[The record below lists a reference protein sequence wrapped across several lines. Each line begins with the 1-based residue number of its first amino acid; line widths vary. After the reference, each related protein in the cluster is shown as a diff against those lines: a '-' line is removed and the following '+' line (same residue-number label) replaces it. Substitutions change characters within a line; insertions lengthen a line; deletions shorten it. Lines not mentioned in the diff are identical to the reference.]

1 METQKSKVLIA
12 DDEVEIRELLRLYLE
27 KEGYEIIEA
36 SDGREVLQK
45 LQEDEGIGI
54 LLLDIMM
61 PELDGFHVLKKLRE
75 ERNLPVVILSAKTAD
90 NDKILGLDLGADDY
104 IAKPFNPLEV
114 VARVNSNLRRYYSL
128 GNGKAESEEQ
138 ILQVQDLSLHV
149 EAGELFQGKKAIS
162 LSSTEFRLMKLF
174 MEHPGKIFTK
184 QQLYEAGW
192 GEEYLL
198 ADNNIMVCI
207 SKLRAK
213 LSEDGNK
220 YIKTIRGLG
229 YRLEVK

>member
-1 METQKSKVLIA
+1 MQNKVLVA
-12 DDEVEIRELLRLYLE
+12 DDEPEIRDLLRLYLE
-27 KEGYEIIEA
+27 KEGYEVIQA
-36 SDGREVLQK
+36 ADGRGVLQI

-61 PELDGFHVLKKLRE
+61 PEMDGFHVLKKLRE
-75 ERNLPVVILSAKTAD
+75 ERNLPVIVLSARTAD
-90 NDKILGLDLGADDY
+90 CDKILGLDLGADDY

-114 VARVNSNLRRYYSL
+114 IARVNSNLRRYYSL
-128 GNGKAESEEQ
+128 GGENHTEDR
-138 ILQVQDLSLHV
+138 ILQVHDLYLNLDTC
-149 EAGELFQGKKAIS
+149 ELKKQEQQIP
-162 LSSTEFRLMKLF
+162 LSSTEYRLMRLF
-174 MEHPGKIFTK
+174 MQHPGKIFTK

-192 GEEYLL
+192 GEEYIL

-213 LSEDGNK
+213 LSEDSSK

-229 YRLEVK
+229 YRLEVS

>member
-1 METQKSKVLIA
+1 MQSKVLVA
-12 DDEVEIRELLRLYLE
+12 DDEPEIRDLLRLYLE
-27 KEGYEIIEA
+27 KEGYEVIQA
-36 SDGREVLQK
+36 ADGREVLQI
-45 LQEDEGIGI
+45 LQEDEGIGV

-75 ERNLPVVILSAKTAD
+75 ERNLPVVVLSARTAD
-90 NDKILGLDLGADDY
+90 CDKILGLDLGADDY

-114 VARVNSNLRRYYSL
+114 VARVNSNLRRYCSL
-128 GNGKAESEEQ
+128 GGGNNMADR
-138 ILQVQDLSLHV
+138 IIQVHDLSLNMDTC
-149 EAGELFQGKKAIS
+149 ELRKEGELIP
-162 LSSTEFRLMKLF
+162 LSSTELRLMKLF

-192 GEEYLL
+192 GEEYIL

-213 LSEDGNK
+213 LSENSSK

-229 YRLEVK
+229 YRLEVS

>member
-1 METQKSKVLIA
+1 MQEGRVLVA
-12 DDEVEIRELLRLYLE
+12 DDEPEIRDLLKLYLE
-27 KEGYEIIEA
+27 KEGYEVVEA
-36 SDGREVLQK
+36 ADGREALQVLQT
-45 LQEDEGIGI
+45 DEGIGI

-75 ERNLPVVILSAKTAD
+75 ERNLPVVILSARTAD
-90 NDKILGLDLGADDY
+90 SDKILGLDLGADDY

-128 GNGKAESEEQ
+128 GSGTQAENQ
-138 ILQVQDLSLHV
+138 VLQVQDLSLNV
-149 EAGELFQGKKAIS
+149 DTCELTKAGMQVP
-162 LSSTEFRLMKLF
+162 LSSTEFHLMRLF

-192 GEEYLL
+192 GEEFIL

-207 SKLRAK
+207 SKLRSK
-213 LSEDGNK
+213 LSEDNSR

-229 YRLEVK
+229 YRLEVS